1 MNFKFELRLPYI
13 PAGPRVHGC
22 RPALVTFETF
32 KDREDVLKN
41 SKVSLELS
49 LDCSQC
55 QCSNV

>member
-41 SKVSLELS
+41 SKVSL
-49 LDCSQC
+49 DCSQC
-55 QCSNV
+55 QCSKV